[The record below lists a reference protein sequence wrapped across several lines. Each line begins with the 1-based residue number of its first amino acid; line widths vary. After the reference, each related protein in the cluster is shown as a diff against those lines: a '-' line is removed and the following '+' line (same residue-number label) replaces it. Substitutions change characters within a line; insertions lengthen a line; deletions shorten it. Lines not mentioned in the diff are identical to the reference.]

1 MSMLLLTFFW
11 ILDLEFGILWN
22 FFFLLRHGIGLQIR
36 EWFWE
41 WLVVMT
47 KKVMGS
53 DGIGL
58 WARTGFCA

>member
-1 MSMLLLTFFW
+1 MSMLLTF
-11 ILDLEFGILWN
+11 LDLGLGVWDLLS
-22 FFFLLRHGIGLQIR
+22 FFLLRHGIGLQIR